1 MAGLLVDEDDYVQVI
16 VDKEVAESEWFGCN
30 TGINTSH
37 LKFKTQ
43 DLLQKFLPKIHHRA
57 RIVDL

>member
-1 MAGLLVDEDDYVQVI
+1 MDEDDYVQVI

-30 TGINTSH
+30 PGINTNH